1 MFHTALGR
9 FWTRLGCSCV
19 FSARTTTRSVLPSKD
34 FARATTWL
42 LQVLPCSFFG
52 TPPCDSSCRAHH
64 PDGSPRLSQRDA
76 GRAAQANNIINF
88 TWRSCMVV
96 GHRRQPWLTGFP
108 EYLGDR
114 SGGRPA
120 SAIDMD
126 VYKELVQRPNTFT
139 GANFQCA
146 FGDGDRRSPTR
157 WTGNL
162 DGLQDFCYLGMPKVN
177 AQGVYT
183 GPLPTNCGHRHS

>member
-1 MFHTALGR
+1 
-9 FWTRLGCSCV
+9 
-19 FSARTTTRSVLPSKD
+19 
-34 FARATTWL
+34 
-42 LQVLPCSFFG
+42 
-52 TPPCDSSCRAHH
+52 
-64 PDGSPRLSQRDA
+64 
-76 GRAAQANNIINF
+76 
-88 TWRSCMVV
+88 
-96 GHRRQPWLTGFP
+96 
-108 EYLGDR
+108 
-114 SGGRPA
+114 
-120 SAIDMD
+120 MD

-183 GPLPTNCGHRHS
+183 GPLPTNCGHRHSQTTVGKGESSFPQTVEKSAYSVQ